1 MKSDFIAL
9 LIKKILEEGL
19 NNLKK
24 IFQKISSEYLL
35 ERKNKFAKNQLA
47 DFTRNEAVNR
57 IKKIANID
65 TNRYKIKAS
74 VGQGGW
80 AHVPWI
86 GIFDKE
92 ITSSAEKGYYLVY
105 LFSEEM
111 NKFYLILEQGWTH
124 YEKNYGK
131 KIGTENIIRVSNK
144 LNKELKISEKNI
156 KKLEKISLGEGSLAL
171 GYKNGCICGI
181 EYDTNNIPDDSE
193 LLNDL
198 RVMMATYMELKAIV
212 GDRDFNK
219 IIDSLSLDDNL
230 FIEDEKLY
238 EDAVEKAE
246 IIKEVE
252 GPQKKIPQRET
263 NVGKRFPRNPSISK
277 TAINK
282 VNYSCEVDGTHSSF
296 KSKYTNK
303 MYVEAHHLIPVNFG
317 DEFQYSLDIGSNI
330 ISLCP
335 NCHRK
340 IHNSI
345 PEERNIMIEKL
356 YNERKDRLKEQ
367 GIEITLEE
375 LKSKYE

>member
-1 MKSDFIAL
+1 M
-9 LIKKILEEGL
+9 

-24 IFQKISSEYLL
+24 KFQKISSEYLEEKKKKL
-35 ERKNKFAKNQLA
+35 KDNELA
-47 DFTRNEAVNR
+47 NFTRNEVVNR
-57 IKKIANID
+57 IKEITEID
-65 TNRYKIKAS
+65 TSKYMVRAS

-80 AHVPWI
+80 AYVPWI
-86 GIFDKE
+86 AIFDKE
-92 ITSSAEKGYYLVY
+92 ITTSAEKGYYLVY
-105 LFSEEM
+105 LFSEDM
-111 NKFYLILEQGWTH
+111 NKIYLILEQGWIH
-124 YEKNYGK
+124 YKKNYGTK
-131 KIGTENIIRVSNK
+131 AGREKIIRVSNEFR
-144 LNKELKISEKNI
+144 KELKISEKNI
-156 KKLEKISLGEGSLAL
+156 KKLEKISLGKEKLSK
-171 GYKNGCICGI
+171 GYENGYICGV
-181 EYDTNNIPDDSE
+181 EYDTNNIPDDE
-193 LLNDL
+193 ILLNDL
-198 RVMMATYMELKAIV
+198 KTMMEIYLDLKVII
-212 GDRDFNK
+212 GDRDFNDF
-219 IIDSLSLDDNL
+219 IDFLALDDNL
-230 FIEDEKLY
+230 FIEDEKSY